1 MGSVFSQQQRSI
13 LVQKL
18 VPGTC
23 DIAVMNPVIVE
34 KRTVEEF
41 RIVGGKSLM
50 NCGCRACNHDV
61 ERNLDEG
68 GRAWGIPE
76 GSKSTICGVCVMYLV
91 KSLWKGNLFST
102 GTAGAEEP
110 VVTIK
115 RPASLR

>member
-41 RIVGGKSLM
+41 RVVGGKSLM
-50 NCGCRACNHDV
+50 NCGCGACNHDV
-61 ERNLDEG
+61 ERNLDDG

-76 GSKSTICGVCVMYLV
+76 GSKSSICGVCVMYLV